1 MVLVL
6 HRYMYK
12 HYHEGKNEVKQM
24 YMTLSPNEECDAAL
38 IVSLPGVAFRS
49 AESEA
54 ALVCG
59 C

>member
-1 MVLVL
+1 
-6 HRYMYK
+6 MY
-12 HYHEGKNEVKQM
+12 M
-24 YMTLSPNEECDAAL
+24 YMTLSPNEECDTAL